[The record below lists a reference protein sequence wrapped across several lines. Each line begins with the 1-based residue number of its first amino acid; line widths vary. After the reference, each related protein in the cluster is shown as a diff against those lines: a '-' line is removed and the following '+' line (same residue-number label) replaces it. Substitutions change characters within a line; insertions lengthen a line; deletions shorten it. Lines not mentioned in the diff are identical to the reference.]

1 MPEDTRRIIRKSN
14 NSIYKLSILHIMPGG
29 GMVYSE
35 HNTEEITWSSILQP
49 QATAFT

>member
-1 MPEDTRRIIRKSN
+1 MQTKHFA
-14 NSIYKLSILHIMPGG
+14 YYAGG
-29 GMVYSE
+29 GIVYSE